1 MPLRTL
7 PLDDLPAM
15 APDSMATLQRAIS
28 EHLVQLDRQRIW
40 IGEKYDTLHDLLV
53 KAQAKFDASA
63 IER

>member
-28 EHLVQLDRQRIW
+28 EHLVELDRQRI
-40 IGEKYDTLHDLLV
+40 
-53 KAQAKFDASA
+53 
-63 IER
+63 